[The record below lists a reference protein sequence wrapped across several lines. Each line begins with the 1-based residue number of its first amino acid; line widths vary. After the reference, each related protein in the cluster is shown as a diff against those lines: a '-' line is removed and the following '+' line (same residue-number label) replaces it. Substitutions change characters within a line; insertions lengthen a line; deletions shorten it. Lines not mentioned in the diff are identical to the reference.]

1 MEAAMIGEKVASY
14 TILDKLGEG
23 GMGEVWRAR
32 DENLGREVAIKVLPD
47 AFTADAERLA
57 RFEREARVLAAFNHP
72 RIAGIYG
79 LENVDGRRLLVMQLA
94 EGETLAAR
102 IDRGPIEAEPALR
115 IALQIAEGLEAAHD
129 KGIVHRDLKP
139 ANVTVDSSGRV
150 TILDFGLAR
159 ALESADAS
167 QSGSRSV
174 SLSPT
179 LSAGMT
185 GAGMLL
191 GTAAYMSPEQAR
203 GERADRRADIWAFGI
218 VLMEMLSGRRVYAGR
233 TVSDTLAG
241 VLAREPEWQQL
252 PAGTPRAIRRLLER
266 CLEKEAAQ
274 RLQAIGEA
282 RIAIERYLADPEAAD
297 ADAGAGDA
305 PASRGALRF
314 LPWAVAAAML
324 LALVSVAV
332 LERGDADDRAM
343 RLEVKISDDPLFVDL
358 GAAVELSPDGRKVV
372 YVTDGE
378 AGRTMSVRS
387 LDQLAGMPLVTG
399 SSQTQ
404 PYHPFFSPDGQW
416 VGFVTPAEL
425 KKVPITGGTPIALCK
440 INRARGASWGPDNTI
455 VFSPSRN
462 SALFTVSAAGGE
474 PAPLTTL
481 DADAEEAAHYWP
493 QVVPGGQVIF
503 TVLHQG
509 SSVADEG
516 VIEAVDLETKTRKVL
531 HRGGAYGR
539 WVPSGHLVY
548 VRENTLFA
556 MPFDIDRMEATGS
569 PAPVVQ
575 GVTTNSGNGGSQIS
589 FSGTGMLAYVSGV
602 IGVPE
607 YPVLKMDRQG
617 VVSPLWEE
625 PGTYACPKLSPDGRR
640 LALTVLRD
648 GNWDV
653 WVYDLEREVATRLTF
668 NEGYDGDQVWS
679 PDGRFLAFTSDQ
691 DGRENPYVKRADG
704 SGEPTRLAGIDHDFW
719 ATSWSPDGR
728 WILGEVQAESFDL
741 WAVPADGEGEPEVF
755 LSTPFFER
763 FPAISPDG
771 RWVAYMSD
779 ESGRPEVYVRPFPA
793 ASGKWQ
799 VSDGGGSWPAWSRD
813 GGEIVYRSQ
822 DGLMAAPVSSEDG
835 SFRAGRPQTLTR
847 GGFSGEQVGIAV
859 AGSIFSDFDP
869 LPAGDGF
876 VVLLGGEGQGT
887 QSHVT
892 LVTDWFDAL
901 EETLPGK

>member
-1 MEAAMIGEKVASY
+1 MIGERLASY
-14 TILDKLGEG
+14 TVLDKLGEG

-32 DENLGREVAIKVLPD
+32 DENLGREVAIKVLPE

-94 EGETLAAR
+94 EGETLAER
-102 IDRGPIEAEPALR
+102 IDRGPIEAEAALR

-203 GERADRRADIWAFGI
+203 GERADRRADVWAFGI
-218 VLMEMLSGRRVYAGR
+218 VLMEMLTGRRVYAGR

-241 VLAREPEWQQL
+241 VLAREPEWDQL
-252 PAGTPRAIRRLLER
+252 PAGTPPAIRRLLER

-282 RIAIERYLADPEAAD
+282 RIAIERFLADPEAAE
-297 ADAGAGDA
+297 ADTDSV
-305 PASRGALRF
+305 PAASGALRW
-314 LPWAVAAAML
+314 LPWAVASAL
-324 LALVSVAV
+324 LIALVSVAV
-332 LERGDADDRAM
+332 LDRGDDGEPAM
-343 RLEVKISDDPLFVDL
+343 RLEVKISDDPLFVNL
-358 GAAVELSPDGRKVV
+358 GAAVELSPDGRKIV
-372 YVTDGE
+372 YAVDGE
-378 AGRTMSVRS
+378 AGRMMAVRS
-387 LDQLAGMPLVTG
+387 LDQLEGTPLVIG
-399 SSQTQ
+399 NSQTE

-416 VGFVTPAEL
+416 VGFVTPTEL

-440 INRARGASWGPDNTI
+440 VNRSRGASWGPDNTI
-455 VFSPSRN
+455 VVAPTRN
-462 SALFTVSAAGGE
+462 GGLFTVSAAGGE
-474 PAPLTTL
+474 PVPLTTL
-481 DADAEEAAHYWP
+481 DADTEEAAHYWP

-503 TVLHQG
+503 TVFEEG
-509 SSVADEG
+509 SSVADEA
-516 VIEAVDLETKTRKVL
+516 VIEAVDLETGARKVL

-569 PAPVVQ
+569 PAPIVQ

-589 FSGTGMLAYVSGV
+589 FSETGMLAYVSGV

-607 YPVLKMDRQG
+607 YPVLRMDRQG

-625 PGTYACPKLSPDGRR
+625 PGTYACPKLSPDGKR
-640 LALTVLRD
+640 LAMTVLRD

-679 PDGRFLAFTSDQ
+679 PDGRFLTFTSDQ

-704 SGEPTRLAGIDHDFW
+704 SGEPTRLAVIDHDFW
-719 ATSWSPDGR
+719 ATSWSPDGK
-728 WILGEVQAESFDL
+728 WILGEVQAETFDL
-741 WAVPADGEGEPEVF
+741 WVLPADGEGEPEVF
-755 LSTPFFER
+755 LATQFFER

-779 ESGRPEVYVRPFPA
+779 ESGRPEIYVRPFPA

-799 VSDGGGSWPAWSRD
+799 VSDGGGSWPTWSRD
-813 GGEIVYRSQ
+813 GSEIVFRSQ
-822 DGLMAAPVSSEDG
+822 DGLMAATVSTVDG
-835 SFRAGRPQTLTR
+835 SFRAGRPEMLTR
-847 GGFSGEQVGIAV
+847 GGFSSDQVGIAV

-869 LPAGDGF
+869 LPSGEGF
-876 VVLLGGEGQGT
+876 VVLLGGEGQGS

-892 LVTDWFDAL
+892 LVTDWFEAL
-901 EETLPGK
+901 EETLPAR